1 MKDKDTKLLEEAY
14 DSSQLQNAIRNIA
27 KEHTTHIIDEVNKIA
42 RDEQM
47 YDSTELLTYVQDIVN
62 RILDGRK
69 RSLGM

>member
-1 MKDKDTKLLEEAY
+1 MKDKDTQLLEEAY
-14 DSSQLQNAIRNIA
+14 DSSQLQTAIRNIA